1 MEDID
6 SLIRFTPQEQ
16 VQFEKEQNLFSI
28 VKTIEFLEFAYMN
41 GKVAGPDYDK
51 EFRLLLH
58 QFTMCQQSIPN
69 FVGIDSFMREN
80 NLEHCQSAK

>member
-1 MEDID
+1 
-6 SLIRFTPQEQ
+6 
-16 VQFEKEQNLFSI
+16 
-28 VKTIEFLEFAYMN
+28 MN

-69 FVGIDSFMREN
+69 FVGIDAFMREN